1 MNSANHDIFTAPPRI
16 TAANR
21 EQFRK
26 ASLAF
31 LHEAMQRGSPILTFD
46 LQTTEEVDASGLGL
60 LVNMQKRA
68 EELGITL
75 ELVRVPQH
83 IRHLLVLTRLE
94 HLFVIVDE

>member
-1 MNSANHDIFTAPPRI
+1 MNSANQDIFTAPPRI

-31 LHEAMQRGSPILTFD
+31 IEDAVRRGVPILTFD
-46 LQTTEEVDASGLGL
+46 MQPIEELDASGLGL

-75 ELVRVPQH
+75 ELVHVPKH

-94 HLFVIVDE
+94 HLFVIVEG

>member
-1 MNSANHDIFTAPPRI
+1 MNSANQDIFTAPPRI

-31 LHEAMQRGSPILTFD
+31 VDDAARRGVPIVTFD
-46 LQTTEEVDASGLGL
+46 LQATEELDASGLGL

-75 ELVRVPQH
+75 EMVRMPKH

-94 HLFVIVDE
+94 HLFVIVEE